1 VKKLLAVLVLSGG
14 VVPAAF
20 GLETRFPGFFR
31 VAFPSYRESVFNPG
45 NEAVRTLGLTGGA
58 HWAFSQFAG
67 LTFKALSLEW
77 RVEASLQAAKSPG
90 GRWGTD
96 LTFHQ
101 VFVQKDF
108 GGGFSVLAG
117 RSIQRWGTGYA
128 FNPTDFAAPAKELN
142 DPENREQRQVGRDLV
157 KIEYFGDSYSIA
169 VCGLAPAAEGS
180 GGWRPAL
187 RVYANIGHVDLT
199 GVVLARLGKSWL
211 WGGSFAVTIGSGLEL
226 HGEVALQK
234 GSDEAYHP
242 AAWGARALYEADP
255 VGPWKS
261 GDGTTYVQGLLGFHY
276 TFPGNVFWVSEY
288 YHRGQGYSAS
298 QWDGV
303 LGYLDELDGRLGLAP
318 AEILLANRMWCLK
331 VFSANGAMR
340 NYWMNHVRA
349 PAAKKGAW
357 SVTHL
362 LNLADGGSVIIPEAS
377 WTIGGRFTFY
387 GKSYIFLGDGRSEF
401 GSFFQ
406 SSALEAGL
414 RVIL

>member
-1 VKKLLAVLVLSGG
+1 VKKLLAFLVLSGAA
-14 VVPAAF
+14 VPAAS
-20 GLETRFPGFFR
+20 GLETRFLGFHR
-31 VAFPSYRESVFNPG
+31 VAFPSYRVSVFNPG
-45 NEAVRTLGLTGGA
+45 NEAVRTLGLTAGP
-58 HWAFSQFAG
+58 HWTFSQFAG
-67 LTFKALSLEW
+67 LSFKALSLEW

-90 GRWGTD
+90 GRWETD

-128 FNPTDFAAPAKELN
+128 FNPTDFAAPAKEIN
-142 DPENREQRQVGRDLV
+142 DPENRELRQVGRDMI
-157 KIEYFGDSYSIA
+157 KIEYFGDSYSVA
-169 VCGLAPAAEGS
+169 VCALAPAAGGS
-180 GGWRPAL
+180 GAWRPAL

-199 GVVLARLGKSWL
+199 GVALGRPGKSWL

-226 HGEVALQK
+226 HGEIAIQK
-234 GSDEAYHP
+234 GSDESYHP
-242 AAWGARALYEADP
+242 AAWGDWAIHEADP
-255 VGPWKS
+255 AGPLKS
-261 GDGTTYVQGLLGFHY
+261 GDGTTYIQGLLGFQY

-298 QWDGV
+298 EWDGV
-303 LGYLDELDGRLGLAP
+303 LGYLDDLSGRQGLVPSEL
-318 AEILLANRMWCLK
+318 LLANRMWCLR
-331 VFSANGAMR
+331 VFSPNGAMR
-340 NYWMNHVRA
+340 DYWMNHLRA
-349 PAAKKGAW
+349 PVTKRGAW

-362 LNLADGGSVIIPEAS
+362 LNLADGGSVLIPEAS

-387 GKSYIFLGDGRSEF
+387 GKSYIFLGDGRSEY